1 MVRTTPPKGKSKQVK
16 GHLLASGSKSAAL
29 PNPPPR
35 TPSQPPRFMGAGEAQ
50 LAQSMLPASPA
61 PNIPVK
67 ALPNPNVRVP
77 RPHRIRARITPKK
90 GGTSLKY

>member
-1 MVRTTPPKGKSKQVK
+1 MAKVKST
-16 GHLLASGSKSAAL
+16 L
-29 PNPPPR
+29 PRPPPA

-50 LAQSMLPASPA
+50 LAQAMLPANPA

-77 RPHRIRARITPKK
+77 RPHRIRARIKPKK
-90 GGTSLKY
+90 GGRTVKY